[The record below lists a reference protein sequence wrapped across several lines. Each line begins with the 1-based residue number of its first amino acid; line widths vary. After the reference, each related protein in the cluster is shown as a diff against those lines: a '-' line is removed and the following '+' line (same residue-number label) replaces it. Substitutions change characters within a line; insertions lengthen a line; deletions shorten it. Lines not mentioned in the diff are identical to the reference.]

1 MSTSNKKYTF
11 ICWTRLKTAK
21 VSATAHHQNF
31 VSFLKNQAIFSHCES
46 TDRLDSPPLVRFCSL
61 FKPHPPPPPFQLPL
75 VPPRQTYFLN
85 AFF

>member
-46 TDRLDSPPLVRFCSL
+46 TDRLDSPSPCSFL
-61 FKPHPPPPPFQLPL
+61 F
-75 VPPRQTYFLN
+75 
-85 AFF
+85 AC